1 MSKRSKAC
9 DITPKARSQ
18 VNARDMGACIFCRAG
33 YMMPPED
40 EFGTSRGML
49 QIMHYIPRSQGGL
62 GIPENLAVGCV
73 WHHNMMDNGN
83 LGLREQM
90 LIFFEE
96 YLKAHYKDWDRD
108 RLVYSKWN

>member
-1 MSKRSKAC
+1 MSKRSRAC
-9 DITPKARSQ
+9 DITPKVRAKIHE
-18 VNARDMGACIFCRAG
+18 RDMGACIFCRAG

-40 EFGTSRGML
+40 EFATSRGML
-49 QIMHYIPRSQGGL
+49 QIMHFIPRSQGGL
-62 GIPENLAVGCV
+62 GIQENLAIGCI

-96 YLKAHYKDWDRD
+96 YLKAHYKDWNKDK
-108 RLVYSKWN
+108 LVYSKWN

>member
-9 DITPKARSQ
+9 DITPKVRQ
-18 VNARDMGACIFCRAG
+18 QIYARDCGCIFCQRD

-40 EFGTSRGML
+40 EFTTTRGML

-62 GIPENLAVGCV
+62 GIPENLALGCV
-73 WHHNMMDNGN
+73 WHHNIMDNGN

-90 LIFFEE
+90 LILFED
-96 YLKAHYKDWDRD
+96 YLKAHYENWDSKK
-108 RLVYSKWN
+108 LVYSKWN